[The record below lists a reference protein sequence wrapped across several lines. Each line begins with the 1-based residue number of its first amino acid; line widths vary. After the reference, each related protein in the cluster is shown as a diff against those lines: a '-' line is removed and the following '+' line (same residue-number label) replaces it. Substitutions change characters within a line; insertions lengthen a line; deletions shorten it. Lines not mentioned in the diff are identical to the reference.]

1 MIMRKKRITIDFSEI
16 PDYESFY
23 KTLKEKLTLP
33 NTFGDNLDALY
44 DVVSGGLA
52 MPLHLQF
59 TNFGF
64 DEQVRFSSL
73 MKVLETVEKETK
85 GFKFSYKR
93 GCCR

>member
-1 MIMRKKRITIDFSEI
+1 MRKKRVTIDFSEI

-23 KTLKEKLTLP
+23 KVLKEKLPLP
-33 NTFGDNLDALY
+33 DFFGDNLDALY
-44 DVVSGGLA
+44 DAVSGGLA
-52 MPLHLQF
+52 MPLHLRF

-64 DEQVRFSSL
+64 DEQIRFSSL
-73 MKVLETVEKETK
+73 MKALEVAEKETE